1 MSKLLLIGA
10 CALALG
16 VAGCGSEDESTTSG
30 GDTGTASQPAETAA
44 GGGAGGKKVEVVMKD
59 VENMPEA
66 VSVAKGGT
74 ITWTNEDPFDHTVTK
89 QTGPG
94 KKFDSGNIAGGKTY
108 EQTFT
113 TPGEIDYHCTIHPN
127 QTGKIT
133 VE

>member
-1 MSKLLLIGA
+1 MNKLLLIGA
-10 CALALG
+10 CGLALG
-16 VAGCGSEDESTTSG
+16 VAGCGSDDESSTGSDSG
-30 GDTGTASQPAETAA
+30 TGSQPAETSA
-44 GGGAGGKKVEVVMKD
+44 GGGGGGKAVEVVMKD
-59 VENMPEA
+59 VTNTPMD
-66 VSVAKGGT
+66 VTVKKGGT

-94 KKFDSGNIAGGKTY
+94 PKFDSGNIAGGKTY

-113 TPGEIDYHCTIHPN
+113 TPGEIDYRCTIHPN

>member
-1 MSKLLLIGA
+1 MNKLLLIGA
-10 CALALG
+10 CGLALG
-16 VAGCGSEDESTTSG
+16 VAGCGSDDESTTSG
-30 GDTGTASQPAETAA
+30 GDTGAASQPAEAPA
-44 GGGAGGKKVEVVMKD
+44 GGGGGGKKVEVVMKD

-113 TPGEIDYHCTIHPN
+113 TPGEIDYVCTIHPN

>member
-10 CALALG
+10 CGVVLV
-16 VAGCGSEDESTTSG
+16 VAGCGSDDESTTS
-30 GDTGTASQPAETAA
+30 GDTGTASQPAEAPT
-44 GGGAGGKKVEVVMKD
+44 GGGGQKVEVVMKD
-59 VENMPEA
+59 VKNMPEE

-74 ITWTNEDPFDHTVTK
+74 ITWKNEDPFDHTVTK

-94 KKFDSGNIAGGKTY
+94 KNFDSGNVAGGESYDQK
-108 EQTFT
+108 FT
-113 TPGEIDYHCTIHPN
+113 TAGEIDYHCTIHPN